1 MSTIYCRTPVRAG
14 TILEG
19 VNVLV
24 AGDESFK
31 VCNTSLL
38 ICFGGWGEGRGSL
51 VQCCNAMLARAQGL
65 RLGLASLAVWLCC

>member
-38 ICFGGWGEGRGSL
+38 ISFGGGVRGGAPWF
-51 VQCCNAMLARAQGL
+51 NAVMLCLHRPRGL

>member
-19 VNVLV
+19 INVLV

-31 VCNTSLL
+31 VCNRSLL
-38 ICFGGWGEGRGSL
+38 LSFFLGGRGGEGRGSL
-51 VQCCNAMLARAQGL
+51 VQCCNTVLALGPAQG
-65 RLGLASLAVWLCC
+65 